1 MGSPLSP
8 ILAELIMRNIENCI
22 FHAPLTIH
30 YPIMYLRYVDDILI
44 AWDSSAEDL
53 DKFIQMLASIYPTIN
68 FTVEEEQE
76 NTISFLD
83 LEVHRYPELTFAVHH
98 KNNRGPDI
106 IPVTAFQPPSFVNSA
121 ITSLIQRALLIPSS
135 QTLIDEELQII
146 KRAMH
151 NAGYSNSRYRYLYN
165 RVKNKLFPKSF
176 LCNKES
182 LKIINPP
189 IPYLGTISLKIT
201 RIFRKY
207 GFILPITPQ
216 PSLRR
221 TLCNDRDSLTLNEK
235 SGVYKILLKHTVSG
249 EEIIYIG
256 ATTRMIRSRILEH
269 QEDIRNNR
277 PATELAKKV
286 LEQDYLP
293 LWNHVKLLNHCNDR
307 RQIFIWENLY
317 ISAAL
322 SCNTPTLEI
331 PQLWIT
337 LFKQSKL

>member
-1 MGSPLSP
+1 
-8 ILAELIMRNIENCI
+8 
-22 FHAPLTIH
+22 
-30 YPIMYLRYVDDILI
+30 
-44 AWDSSAEDL
+44 
-53 DKFIQMLASIYPTIN
+53 MLASIYPSIN
-68 FTVEEEQE
+68 FTVEEEQN

-83 LEVHRYPELTFAVHH
+83 LEVHRSLELTFAVHH

-106 IPVTAFQPPSFVNSA
+106 IPVTAFQPTSFVNSA
-121 ITSLIQRALLIPSS
+121 ITSLIWRALLIPSS
-135 QTLIDEELQII
+135 QALIDEELQII

-151 NAGYSNSRYRYLYN
+151 NAGYSNSKYRYLYN
-165 RVKNKLFPKSF
+165 RVINKLFPKSF
-176 LCNKES
+176 LSNKEN

-201 RIFRKY
+201 RIFRKH

-216 PSLRR
+216 PTLRR
-221 TLCNDRDSLTLNEK
+221 TLCNDRDILTLNEK
-235 SGVYKILLKHTVSG
+235 SGVYIIPLKHTTSG
-249 EEIIYIG
+249 EEIMYIG
-256 ATTRMIRSRILEH
+256 ATSRMMRSRIFEH

-286 LEQDYLP
+286 LDQNYLP
-293 LWNHVKLLNHCNDR
+293 LWNNIKLLKHCNDR

-317 ISAAL
+317 ISAVL
-322 SCNTPTLEI
+322 PCNAPTLEI